1 MKRDYAQAAEGK
13 REALV
18 VNDESL
24 KILVALQFLFCGGAL
39 AIRGIGLQVHIMQT
53 ITSLHSINL
62 LLAYIQ
68 VKPPC

>member
-24 KILVALQFLFCGGAL
+24 KILVALQFLFCGGCASYQGYW
-39 AIRGIGLQVHIMQT
+39 ASSSYHADHYFA
-53 ITSLHSINL
+53 SLHQPASGI
-62 LLAYIQ
+62 YSG
-68 VKPPC
+68 